1 MCLNFDVREGLL
13 HCTTLAH
20 SSPGLTLA
28 PYLDLPLAHD
38 LVHNL
43 VVVFVDLGLVI
54 ALLIA
59 QDPQGLGPLQLNFK
73 LLVPDGRNKGP

>member
-1 MCLNFDVREGLL
+1 MCLNSDGREGLL

-28 PYLDLPLAHD
+28 SYLDLPLAHD

-59 QDPQGLGPLQLNFK
+59 QDPQGLGPLQLNLK
-73 LLVPDGRNKGP
+73 LLVTDGRNKGP